1 MQLVDQCPPDAR
13 IVIRLSGAGLKAQSL
28 GRELLCVDDPRES
41 RHKSAP
47 IALSCRPRNHDS
59 LLAPF
64 KVVHH
69 SWSIMLP
76 KSTKVSCFHDAM
88 KQEGF
93 DCDGAESR
101 SETDGAAIAIFS
113 ISPEAVGLAN
123 GKTAGITDGNR
134 GPSAHRIDPEFHTGG
149 G

>member
-13 IVIRLSGAGLKAQSL
+13 IVIRLSGAGLNAQSL
-28 GRELLCVDDPRES
+28 GRGICSVLMTRVNLGTSQLRSRYLADHGTTTVFLL
-41 RHKSAP
+41 
-47 IALSCRPRNHDS
+47 
-59 LLAPF
+59 PF

-69 SWSIMLP
+69 SWSMMLP

-134 GPSAHRIDPEFHTGG
+134 GPSAHRIDPEFHAGG
-149 G
+149 